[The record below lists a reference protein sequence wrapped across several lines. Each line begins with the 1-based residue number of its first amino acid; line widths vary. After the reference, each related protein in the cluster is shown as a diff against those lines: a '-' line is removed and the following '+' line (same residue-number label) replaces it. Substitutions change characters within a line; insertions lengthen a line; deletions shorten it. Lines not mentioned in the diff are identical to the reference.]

1 MMLRMTKHLSKIVLL
16 AVLALVPSITHAQN
30 TTEEL
35 LPFGDMDQWLVRVVN
50 ESFIIGGKTK
60 YLYEIAPGDT
70 LKNNTPYVNTVSPWA
85 TSTVMAKV
93 SGVVK
98 GSVTVFPEKR
108 DSGYCAL
115 METRM
120 ENVKVLGLINI
131 SVLATGT
138 IFLGKV
144 IEPVQ
149 DTKNPQSK
157 LSSGIPFTKRP
168 TALAFDYKVTPGG
181 LQIKAT
187 GFSKIVKLKEQNRAE
202 ACLLLQK
209 RWEDAEGNIYAKRIG
224 TAYEQ
229 YGQDVT
235 EWQNGHRIPVHY
247 GNITQE
253 PYYKPFMDLVT
264 GENTQYCQNSKGVMV
279 PIQEVGWG
287 EADEEITHIILR
299 LSSGN
304 GGAYIGAPDSKFWID
319 NVKLI
324 YE

>member
-1 MMLRMTKHLSKIVLL
+1 
-16 AVLALVPSITHAQN
+16 
-30 TTEEL
+30 
-35 LPFGDMDQWLVRVVN
+35 
-50 ESFIIGGKTK
+50 
-60 YLYEIAPGDT
+60 
-70 LKNNTPYVNTVSPWA
+70 
-85 TSTVMAKV
+85 MAKV

-108 DSGYCAL
+108 DSGYCARL
-115 METRM
+115 ETRM

-187 GFSKIVKLKEQNRAE
+187 GFSRIAKLKEQNQAE

-229 YGQDVT
+229 YGRDVT

-264 GENTQYCQNSKGVMV
+264 GEHTQYCQNSKGVMV

-287 EADEEITHIILR
+287 QADEEITHIILR

>member
-16 AVLALVPSITHAQN
+16 AVWALVPSITHAQN

-108 DSGYCAL
+108 DSGYCAR

-235 EWQNGHRIPVHY
+235 EWQNVHRIPVHY

>member
-108 DSGYCAL
+108 DSGYCAR

-235 EWQNGHRIPVHY
+235 EWQNDHRIPVHY

>member
-1 MMLRMTKHLSKIVLL
+1 
-16 AVLALVPSITHAQN
+16 
-30 TTEEL
+30 
-35 LPFGDMDQWLVRVVN
+35 
-50 ESFIIGGKTK
+50 
-60 YLYEIAPGDT
+60 
-70 LKNNTPYVNTVSPWA
+70 
-85 TSTVMAKV
+85 
-93 SGVVK
+93 
-98 GSVTVFPEKR
+98 
-108 DSGYCAL
+108 
-115 METRM
+115 M

-187 GFSKIVKLKEQNRAE
+187 GFSKIVKLKEQNQAE

-235 EWQNGHRIPVHY
+235 EWQNGHKIPVHY

-264 GENTQYCQNSKGVMV
+264 GEHTQYCQNSKGVMV

-287 EADEEITHIILR
+287 EADEKITHIILR

>member
-1 MMLRMTKHLSKIVLL
+1 MILGTKHLFKIVLSAGLVAQSFL
-16 AVLALVPSITHAQN
+16 AQAQEQS
-30 TTEEL
+30 EEL
-35 LPFGDMDQWLVRVVN
+35 LPFGNMDQWLVRVVD

-98 GSVTVFPEKR
+98 ASVTIFPEKR
-108 DSGYCAL
+108 GDGYCARL
-115 METRM
+115 ETRM

-138 IFLGKV
+138 VFLGKV

-157 LSSGIPFTKRP
+157 LSNGIPFTKRP
-168 TALAFDYKVTPGG
+168 VALAFDYKVTPGG

-187 GFSKIVKLKEQNRAE
+187 GFSRIVKLSDQNQAE

-229 YGQDVT
+229 YGQDIT
-235 EWQNGHRIPVHY
+235 EWQNNHRIPVHY
-247 GNITQE
+247 GNITQK
-253 PYYKPFMDLVT
+253 PFYKPFMKLVT
-264 GENTQYCQNSKGVMV
+264 GEATQYCQNSKGVMV
-279 PIQEVGWG
+279 PVQEIGWG
-287 EADEEITHIILR
+287 EPDEEITHIILR